1 MWKEFIHINEFLKI
15 MKIQVLYYRNTYI
28 GMPNAICKAVEK
40 VSFPRTWSAVA
51 VPCQEPA
58 VLLRRKIRNNGKTQ
72 LGVS

>member
-1 MWKEFIHINEFLKI
+1 MRNEFIHINEFLKI
-15 MKIQVLYYRNTYI
+15 TKIQVLYYRNTYI
-28 GMPNAICKAVEK
+28 RTPNAICKAVEK